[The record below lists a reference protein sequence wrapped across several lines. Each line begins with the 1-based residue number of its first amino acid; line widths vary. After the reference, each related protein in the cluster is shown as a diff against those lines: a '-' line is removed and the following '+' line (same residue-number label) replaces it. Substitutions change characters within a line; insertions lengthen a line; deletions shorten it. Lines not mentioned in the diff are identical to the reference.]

1 MANENKPLNEAKPN
15 EPITAQRWNDMQ
27 VALRKEHIE
36 HRHNGSWKDGNYSGD
51 PLAADGLADNA
62 VTTRSITDGHVTAP
76 KLDQGGDFRAR
87 SLVLHGT
94 GIPSKA
100 PTLTVTGWSFLLGPL
115 KVNLSGKDS
124 LYVQET
130 FVELGGGGNPLR
142 FTSAWSSFTEQ
153 APTAAEISND
163 AGAYK
168 ALMIVGNRSAGGP
181 ARRVAMW
188 DRVDVMG
195 RLVVGPGLDA
205 GLTVNGPIEAG
216 AIKGTD
222 LQVATLNATTQ
233 ATAAALK
240 VTGLTTSGPTTITG
254 ALSVSEPIVAAK
266 GVQAGPAPLQ
276 AFNRVQIQNGGLHMD
291 GNPVYLRTGINDQ
304 YDLLRWNPNT
314 DAVDLGGF
322 NGVNLGFTKNAVN
335 VVAPMLAVREANVEV
350 GLNANPLRFSSGWSD
365 SPSIAT
371 NRSEISND
379 TSSYKTLMIIGNRS
393 NDGSTRRVSV
403 WDRLEVNG
411 TLHVN
416 GNQTVSG
423 RVTASS
429 YNVQYYQYTFAAA
442 NNGATFRDTVINYGG
457 IGYVQV
463 FAAFAVFN
471 GFSLWSNNANFL
483 SWGGVENASA
493 IPQHAFANV
502 VAFNNSSAT
511 VRTFCSESNTG
522 QGGDNTVLATLVV
535 IGRTN

>member
-27 VALRKEHIE
+27 VALRKEHID
-36 HRHNGSWKDGNYSGD
+36 HRHNGTWKDGNYSGD

-76 KLDQGGDFRAR
+76 KLDPSGDFKYR
-87 SLVLHGT
+87 SLTVHGS

-100 PTLTVTGWSFLLGPL
+100 PTLTVNGWSFLLGPL
-115 KVNLSGKDS
+115 RVSPNGKDN

-130 FVELGGGGNPLR
+130 FVEIATSGNPLR
-142 FTSAWSSFTEQ
+142 FTSAWSSFTDQ
-153 APTAAEISND
+153 APSASEISND
-163 AGAYK
+163 TGTYK
-168 ALMIVGNRSAGGP
+168 ALMIVGNRSAGGV
-181 ARRVAMW
+181 RKVALW

-205 GLTVNGPIEAG
+205 GLTVNGSIDAG

-222 LQVATLNATTQ
+222 LQSATLNVTSQ

-240 VTGLTTSGPTTITG
+240 VNGALQTGPTNITG
-254 ALSVSEPIVAAK
+254 GLSVSEPVVAQK
-266 GVQAGPAPLQ
+266 GLQVGPAPLQ
-276 AFNRVQIQNGGLHMD
+276 TINRVQIQNGGLHMD
-291 GNPVYLRTGINDQ
+291 GNAVYLRAGVTDQ
-304 YDLLRWNPNT
+304 YDLLRWNPGG
-314 DAVDLGGF
+314 DVVDLGGF
-322 NGVNLGFTKNAVN
+322 NGVNLGFTKNAAN
-335 VVAPMLAVREANVEV
+335 VVAPMMTVRDVNVEL
-350 GLNANPLRFSSGWSD
+350 GLNANPLRFSSAWSD
-365 SPSIAT
+365 STSIAT

-379 TSSYKTLMIIGNRS
+379 TVSYKTLMIIGNRS

-411 TLHVN
+411 SLHVN
-416 GNQTVSG
+416 GSQTIAG
-423 RVTASS
+423 KLTAAQ
-429 YNVQYYQYTFAAA
+429 YNVQYYQYTFAAQ
-442 NNGATFRDTVINYGG
+442 NNGTTFRDTVINYGG

-463 FAAFAVFN
+463 YAAFAVFN
-471 GFSLWSNNANFL
+471 GFSLWGNNSGFL
-483 SWGGVENASA
+483 TWGGVVDAGA

-511 VRTFCSESNTG
+511 VRTFCSESNNG